1 MSKQHSKM
9 GIPRKAPANNG
20 HSENLA
26 NRGRLNRL
34 DLRSSNLHQLLFQ
47 NGYQLIAESNFGTI
61 FAVLNN
67 VIG

>member
-1 MSKQHSKM
+1 M

-20 HSENLA
+20 HPENLA

-34 DLRSSNLHQLLFQ
+34 DLRSSNLHQRLFQ
-47 NGYQLIAESNFGTI
+47 NGYQLIAERNFGTI